1 MSSKDKDEDQ
11 DLQTKVMQVRYLEG
25 YLEDLANRENVAM
38 STLNDIQNAEDTIE
52 ELEKG
57 KKLETMVYI
66 GGGMYTPSKM
76 GATKKVL
83 VNVGQNVVVEKNL
96 ENAQTF
102 LREKKSD
109 IKDAL
114 NEIGQQKQQAAYTLQ
129 RLREDVEGTLRKRQ
143 SG

>member
-1 MSSKDKDEDQ
+1 
-11 DLQTKVMQVRYLEG
+11 
-25 YLEDLANRENVAM
+25 
-38 STLNDIQNAEDTIE
+38 
-52 ELEKG
+52 
-57 KKLETMVYI
+57 MVYI
-66 GGGMYTPSKM
+66 GGGMYTVSKI

-102 LREKKSD
+102 LQEKKSD

-129 RLREDVEGTLRKRQ
+129 RLREDVEGTIKKRQ